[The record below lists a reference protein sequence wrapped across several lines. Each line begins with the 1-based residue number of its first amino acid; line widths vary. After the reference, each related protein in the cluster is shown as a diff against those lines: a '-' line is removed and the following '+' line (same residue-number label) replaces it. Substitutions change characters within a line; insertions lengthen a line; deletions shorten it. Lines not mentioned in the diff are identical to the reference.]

1 MAVENVILIT
11 RKLISFN
18 TINPPG
24 NEKDVAQY
32 VGGLLEENGFD
43 VDYPV
48 FEENRLHVIAEK
60 GLSQTVP
67 PIVLSGHFDTVPLG
81 EKKWSVDPF
90 AGKIIDDKIYGRGSS
105 DMKAGVAAM
114 IFAAIQSF
122 EEGVPEGGVRLIITA
137 GEELGCQGVQ
147 HLVNTYKKL
156 GEARGVIIAEPT
168 SNIPVTGHKG
178 GLYLNVTTSG
188 VTVHSLMPELG
199 DNAIYKAARAI
210 SKIENFVFGAEND
223 PLLGYPTINIGTMS
237 GGMNLNS
244 VPDHAEFTIDV
255 RSTTKVNH
263 NDILQKLK
271 KELGDETNIE
281 TLVDMPPVS
290 TNEEGPF
297 VRLVYDVCKVN
308 RTGGEYPK
316 ALPYLTDGSVLQ
328 RLYNGAATV
337 ILETGQPE
345 IAHQTDEFCY
355 VKNIEK
361 SISIYKNIILKRRN
375 TND

>member
-137 GEELGCQGVQ
+137 GEELGCQGVH